1 MLRWLS
7 NWWNN
12 QDRKIFLYWDGTR
25 KRRGDPM
32 VLLRGLQTR
41 AGFDL
46 ETAIR
51 IIDGGANIV
60 PTADFWE
67 HVVESVDA
75 ARAVFGVQS
84 LEDGGLTE
92 GEMLGLLYDFLL
104 FMDAL
109 KKNGSTS
116 PISSEPTGWKP
127 SGDSHTKDAS
137 GSGSIF
143 AASNSD
149 GPHASSRESPPL

>member
-12 QDRKIFLYWDGTR
+12 RDRKIFLYWDGTR

-46 ETAIR
+46 DAAIQ
-51 IIDGGANIV
+51 IVDGGAGII
-60 PTADFWE
+60 PTNDFWE
-67 HVVESVDA
+67 HVVDSVEA
-75 ARAVFGVQS
+75 ARAVFGIGS
-84 LEDGGLTE
+84 LDAGGLTE

-116 PISSEPTGWKP
+116 PISSEPSVWASSDRST
-127 SGDSHTKDAS
+127 TKGGS
-137 GSGSIF
+137 VSGSIS
-143 AASNSD
+143 AESSD
-149 GPHASSRESPPL
+149 AEPLVSSRESQPL